1 MGSRFSR
8 HDDSWKSE
16 LKRLTYHAPVHLHQ
30 TCESHVDEVYNVCF
44 SKSGKYIATCGL
56 DGNVKV
62 RYTPYHAIHRQLHN
76 ALLAVNSS
84 KCLTYKITH
93 FLNLLNSPI
102 IPPPPP
108 YPERKSWIQKICSR
122 VQRDSWVRQGGPRHI
137 VVNYF
142 IFDFFGTLSCTIFFL
157 NYGYGS

>member
-62 RYTPYHAIHRQLHN
+62 RYTPYHAIHRQFHN

-84 KCLTYKITH
+84 KYLTYKITH

-102 IPPPPP
+102 IPPPLPTP
-108 YPERKSWIQKICSR
+108 KESLGSRKF
-122 VQRDSWVRQGGPRHI
+122 VQGFRGI
-137 VVNYF
+137 VEFAKGVLG
-142 IFDFFGTLSCTIFFL
+142 ILSLIIL
-157 NYGYGS
+157 